1 MWAILTSHSCASPRY
16 PPLIVFYYIII
27 MAHVGFPHVRREQ
40 GQLGLGRR
48 TLQEQQLDYR

>member
-27 MAHVGFPHVRREQ
+27 MAHVGFPHVPREQ

-48 TLQEQQLDYR
+48 TLQEQLLL